1 MGFKEL
7 FIKEEKNAESVKVE
21 NSPTIV
27 KEIIPKVESAAPV
40 VNPMV
45 RESTS
50 TNSAFVDKEIESKIW
65 DKIISKNLPGPDYIE
80 FKNVAAG
87 LVDITPDESM
97 QMKGAFNVLKRTY
110 PTFTKEIITNSIDTY
125 ITIVNEE
132 RELGLKECEGIRK
145 TRIGDRVDTINNMK
159 NSASEILKQIDELKK
174 KYETINS
181 DITKLELEVTD
192 ATNEIARKEE
202 VFKNSVQSVIDTL
215 NSDKAK
221 VVNLNI

>member
-50 TNSAFVDKEIESKIW
+50 TNSTFVDKEIESKIW

-202 VFKNSVQSVIDTL
+202 VFKNSVH
-215 NSDKAK
+215 SDKAK